1 MIAIHHVQICILP
14 EQEQAARDFYCG
26 VMGLPEVPKPA
37 NLQARGGFW
46 LQLGDQQVH
55 VGLETPLSLTN
66 KAHIAY
72 LVSDLVAWRQRLTGA
87 GLVVLD
93 SIPIPG
99 YDRFETRDPFG
110 NRMEFLQVSA

>member
-1 MIAIHHVQICILP
+1 
-14 EQEQAARDFYCG
+14 
-26 VMGLPEVPKPA
+26 MGLSEVAKPA
-37 NLQARGGFW
+37 NLRGRGGFW
-46 LQLGDQQVH
+46 LQLGGQQVH
-55 VGLETPLSLTN
+55 VGFETPLTVSK

-72 LVSDLVAWRQRLTGA
+72 WVSDLAAWRQRLTA
-87 GLVVLD
+87 ADLEVLD